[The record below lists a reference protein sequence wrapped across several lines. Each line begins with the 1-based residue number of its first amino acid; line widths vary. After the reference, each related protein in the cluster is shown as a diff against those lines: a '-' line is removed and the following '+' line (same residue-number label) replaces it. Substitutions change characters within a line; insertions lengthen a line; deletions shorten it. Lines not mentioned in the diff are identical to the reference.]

1 VRRVGVLAGAV
12 AAVVALAGCG
22 DESSVDGNER
32 PDRERAASLHLSPPQ
47 PGAGRCQA
55 PTAENLR
62 RVDQAF
68 DAVVTARDA
77 DRITLTPTRWYTG
90 DGSAEVVVSA
100 PAPGLAPLVRVVDM
114 REGDRYLVAATD
126 GRVVVCG
133 FTQPWT
139 APGADLYSEAFD
151 G

>member
-1 VRRVGVLAGAV
+1 VRRVGVPATV
-12 AAVVALAGCG
+12 AVVVMALPGCG
-22 DESSVDGNER
+22 GGSPADGNEP
-32 PDRERAASLHLSPPQ
+32 PDREHATSLHLSPPQ
-47 PGAGRCQA
+47 PGAGRCQL

-68 DAVVTARDA
+68 DAVVTDRET

-100 PAPGLAPLVRVVDM
+100 PPPGLASLVRAVDM
-114 REGDRYLVAATD
+114 VEGERYLVAATD

-139 APGADLYSEAFD
+139 APAADLYSEAFD